1 MEAHSGSVLMEFSPV
16 CGVWLSWESFAAKQH
31 QLKKITYRKYTH
43 KVQKKSKLSMAVCG
57 TVACVEDMSEIGFV
71 GKALMGT
78 EALSDGDV

>member
-1 MEAHSGSVLMEFSPV
+1 MEADSGSVLMEFSPV
-16 CGVWLSWESFAAKQH
+16 CGMWLSWESFAAKQH

-43 KVQKKSKLSMAVCG
+43 KEQKKSKLSMAVCG
-57 TVACVEDMSEIGFV
+57 TAACVEDMPEIGFV